1 MKGLS
6 KLLAAVLVLSLASGC
21 GQKTE
26 PVAPGEAAVIQG
38 KLEDGTTYEAS
49 VKLTEYLNSIQ
60 INALKDYGMYVGAE
74 SIGAVQ
80 LEVQLNQLQ
89 GRDTLN
95 IAEIWQAAYQEASDK
110 KAGELETFSIPS
122 GEWLKAVDPLAG
134 KESTQGWVL
143 ITKTQN
149 PEIMNLNYRN
159 EKGKQK
165 TVVMQI
171 PEPRTTLLEESGE
184 LKLGEWINAGNVEVK
199 VEEIKTSQDVMMY
212 RSDYK
217 WYWEEGD
224 QVINMRMK
232 VKNGE
237 DYDLNVKL
245 FNLIY
250 ECPSSSFSR
259 DLLVEENEQ
268 DMQPYSSFSPE
279 TEKVLRMAIPFNAKA
294 KYSGRLKLAVNGYCF
309 GLDYTL
315 GEELDH
321 YQTYQEGDIIENEKD
336 RLTIEKISTVK
347 RLNPPNTSTDYIY
360 LYADLGKQ
368 LYVVEGTYENLSL
381 ETVQIDDRLGII
393 FQDGTES
400 FIGDAWVPEGNDFLD
415 HKTLESNKK
424 TKVCLIIMLSDDQMQ
439 RLDKIRIGIGDEV
452 VKGSAAF

>member
-1 MKGLS
+1 
-6 KLLAAVLVLSLASGC
+6 
-21 GQKTE
+21 
-26 PVAPGEAAVIQG
+26 
-38 KLEDGTTYEAS
+38 
-49 VKLTEYLNSIQ
+49 
-60 INALKDYGMYVGAE
+60 
-74 SIGAVQ
+74 
-80 LEVQLNQLQ
+80 
-89 GRDTLN
+89 
-95 IAEIWQAAYQEASDK
+95 
-110 KAGELETFSIPS
+110 
-122 GEWLKAVDPLAG
+122 
-134 KESTQGWVL
+134 
-143 ITKTQN
+143 
-149 PEIMNLNYRN
+149 
-159 EKGKQK
+159 
-165 TVVMQI
+165 MQI

-224 QVINMRMK
+224 QVINLRMK

-360 LYADLGKQ
+360 LYADPGKQ

>member
-1 MKGLS
+1 
-6 KLLAAVLVLSLASGC
+6 
-21 GQKTE
+21 
-26 PVAPGEAAVIQG
+26 
-38 KLEDGTTYEAS
+38 
-49 VKLTEYLNSIQ
+49 
-60 INALKDYGMYVGAE
+60 
-74 SIGAVQ
+74 
-80 LEVQLNQLQ
+80 
-89 GRDTLN
+89 
-95 IAEIWQAAYQEASDK
+95 
-110 KAGELETFSIPS
+110 
-122 GEWLKAVDPLAG
+122 
-134 KESTQGWVL
+134 
-143 ITKTQN
+143 
-149 PEIMNLNYRN
+149 
-159 EKGKQK
+159 
-165 TVVMQI
+165 
-171 PEPRTTLLEESGE
+171 
-184 LKLGEWINAGNVEVK
+184 
-199 VEEIKTSQDVMMY
+199 MY

-224 QVINMRMK
+224 QVINLRMK

-360 LYADLGKQ
+360 LYADPGKQ